1 MHEIYCQWF
10 ATLPIF
16 LLGTLS
22 RKTSKFFICNE
33 TKPTIEWFRH
43 GLAAWCW
50 SWGTP
55 IGLQWADQPIALYL
69 AHAGSE
75 STNSSSLSLSS
86 VLGPILFLW
95 DKHFIVIAKQETVPL
110 GADCGQTSALNQSP
124 SACWVTPATGLAVG
138 CRAAGL
144 WDVISPFTTPQSDGQ
159 QRTEKCQTCTKSF
172 PHFRGKHCIRG
183 KRSSHHFHVCWQPR
197 PPLPSFSPCVEFYC

>member
-1 MHEIYCQWF
+1 MKPFNQGYCWVVQARPRCMVLVLRNPNWF
-10 ATLPIF
+10 AVGRPAHSFVLGSCRLWINKF
-16 LLGTLS
+16 L
-22 RKTSKFFICNE
+22 
-33 TKPTIEWFRH
+33 
-43 GLAAWCW
+43 
-50 SWGTP
+50 
-55 IGLQWADQPIALYL
+55 QPILKFSLGSHSLPLGQAFYCDRQ
-69 AHAGSE
+69 AG
-75 STNSSSLSLSS
+75 
-86 VLGPILFLW
+86 
-95 DKHFIVIAKQETVPL
+95 DRAL

-159 QRTEKCQTCTKSF
+159 QCTEKCQTCTKSF